1 MALGTSIFLIALGAV
16 LSFALDRDTVSVVN
30 VNIVGYI
37 LMAVGILG
45 LIMSLVI
52 NSQRSRTQHTV
63 VDDRRPIVDDRRL
76 IVDDR
81 RLPPDP
87 PVRY

>member
-1 MALGTSIFLIALGAV
+1 MPSTEAHHGTRNVNLSDRSWGV
-16 LSFALDRDTVSVVN
+16 LAFALDRDVISVVN

-76 IVDDR
+76 
-81 RLPPDP
+81 PPDP

>member
-16 LSFALDRDTVSVVN
+16 LAFALDRDVVSVVN

-37 LMAVGILG
+37 LMAVGVIG
-45 LIMSLVI
+45 LIMSLVL

-63 VDDRRPIVDDRRL
+63 VDERRQPPYQEPPRR
-76 IVDDR
+76 
-81 RLPPDP
+81 
-87 PVRY
+87 Y

>member
-16 LSFALDRDTVSVVN
+16 LAFALDRDVVSVVN

-37 LMAVGILG
+37 LMGVGVIG
-45 LIMSLVI
+45 LIMSLVL

-63 VDDRRPIVDDRRL
+63 RDERRQ
-76 IVDDR
+76 
-81 RLPPDP
+81 PPYQEP
-87 PVRY
+87 PPRY

>member
-1 MALGTSIFLIALGAV
+1 MALGTSIFLIALGGV
-16 LSFALDRDTVSVVN
+16 LAFALDRDVISVVN
-30 VNIVGYI
+30 VHIVGYI

-63 VDDRRPIVDDRRL
+63 VDDRRPIIDNRRP